1 MKITSAIKLQVV
13 QTKGLVPNWMLAHC
27 ICIGGIVGMEF

>member
-13 QTKGLVPNWMLAHC
+13 QTKGLVLNWMLAHC
-27 ICIGGIVGMEF
+27 ICVGGIAVLTF